1 MGGASAPF
9 DDIPCLENR
18 VRHLEASDG
27 TEVKR
32 RVELVEKHMQSI
44 DFGKIKMVPPALA
57 EFRQNYEYFE
67 KDLRREVNELKCVV
81 GCVEACIPRETR
93 KAVDLFKRAAGSGE
107 AYPTTPRS
115 FNVESK
121 IITMRDDLDT
131 RLKIAEESVS
141 AQCERVT
148 TAVHSIEKRLD
159 ALGAPG
165 SSAPSRA
172 RSPLPSNDA
181 VQQGLGAPRGL
192 PAGWNAP

>member
-1 MGGASAPF
+1 MG
-9 DDIPCLENR
+9 
-18 VRHLEASDG
+18 
-27 TEVKR
+27 VKR
-32 RVELVEKHMQSI
+32 RFDLLEKYVESI
-44 DFGKIKMVPPALA
+44 DVAKIKMVPPALA
-57 EFRQNYEYFE
+57 EFSQSYEYF
-67 KDLRREVNELKCVV
+67 KQDLRREVNELKCVV

-159 ALGAPG
+159 ALGAPA

-192 PAGWNAP
+192 PAGWNAPKS